1 MSAQTQYQAKQV
13 VESLKYISMSLKTV
27 QGDVELLSKS
37 INTLYESNINLD
49 SFQDDFL
56 IEVQTARE
64 AIAKTLVLITGLEG
78 GSYE

>member
-1 MSAQTQYQAKQV
+1 MSGQTQYQAKQV

-37 INTLYESNINLD
+37 INTLNESKINLEA
-49 SFQDDFL
+49 FQDDFL

-64 AIAKTLVLITGLEG
+64 AIAKTLVLISELNEVAK
-78 GSYE
+78 

>member
-78 GSYE
+78 GEL

>member
-13 VESLKYISMSLKTV
+13 VESLKYISMSLKTI
-27 QGDVELLSKS
+27 QGDVELLTKS
-37 INTLYESNINLD
+37 INTLNESNINLD